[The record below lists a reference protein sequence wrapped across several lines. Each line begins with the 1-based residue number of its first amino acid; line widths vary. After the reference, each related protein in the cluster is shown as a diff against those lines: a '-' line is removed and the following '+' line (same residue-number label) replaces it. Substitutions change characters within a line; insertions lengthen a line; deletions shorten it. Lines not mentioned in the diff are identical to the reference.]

1 MPAYFLVEI
10 LKITDAAMYGKYIDT
25 VKAVVEKGGG
35 EYVIR
40 TDRVRPF
47 FGGRAPVRIILI
59 RFKDTE
65 SLDACFS
72 SDEYRK
78 IAPLREMSTR
88 SRACVIEDECLPSA

>member
-1 MPAYFLVEI
+1 MAAYFLVEI
-10 LKITDAAMYGKYIDT
+10 LEITDAGKYGQYINA
-25 VKAVVEKGGG
+25 VKSVVEKGGG
-35 EYVIR
+35 EYVVR

-72 SDEYRK
+72 SEEYRR
-78 IAPLREMSTR
+78 IAPLRGMSTR
-88 SRACVIEDECLPSA
+88 SRAYVIEED

>member
-10 LKITDAAMYGKYIDT
+10 LEITNDGMYGEYINA
-25 VKAVVEKGGG
+25 VKSVVEKGGG
-35 EYVIR
+35 QYVIR

-47 FGGRAPVRIILI
+47 FGGPAPVRIILV
-59 RFKDTE
+59 RFKDAQ

-72 SDEYRK
+72 SEEYGR

-88 SRACVIEDECLPSA
+88 SRAYVIEEH